1 MLFKSSLLMRPVA
14 VVCLLRRT
22 SVRST
27 TTTERRPSSRA
38 DLLPAAVS
46 EEASRVV
53 EEEEEGSMVEEWEG
67 EGAWRTFSSEF
78 LLFLRECQSLGS
90 SSGESADV
98 PFALLS
104 SACS

>member
-1 MLFKSSLLMRPVA
+1 MLFKGSLLMRPVA

-53 EEEEEGSMVEEWEG
+53 EEEEGSMVEEWEG